1 MSCVITYKG
10 NQYSEQEFKKYFNSN
25 TSEFIKEI
33 ANSKN
38 VIDSFKNKIDA
49 INYVFQQ
56 APELES
62 IGTKTQY
69 LKYLSTIFPNSKV
82 KDIVYHGTPFEFDTF
97 KKPSDIKENI
107 FNQHL
112 IDDRN
117 PEKIMP
123 DAIYFQFQPKSFRK
137 GKIITA
143 VINSKELIKIDNF
156 SGYSIH
162 YTVGNRKQLEK
173 QLNSKTFDA
182 LDITPLQPQYKR
194 ELLVFEPEQ
203 IHVLGSKLDIQT
215 FKDFMAFENSEFS
228 KYGTYQQFR
237 DFIINKSSIEIEN
250 KLIETSKINRVC

>member
-82 KDIVYHGTPFEFDTF
+82 KDIVYHG
-97 KKPSDIKENI
+97 S
-107 FNQHL
+107 
-112 IDDRN
+112 
-117 PEKIMP
+117 PEKIE
-123 DAIYFQFQPKSFRK
+123 
-137 GKIITA
+137 
-143 VINSKELIKIDNF
+143 V
-156 SGYSIH
+156 
-162 YTVGNRKQLEK
+162 
-173 QLNSKTFDA
+173 FD
-182 LDITPLQPQYKR
+182 K
-194 ELLVFEPEQ
+194 
-203 IHVLGSKLDIQT
+203 SKL
-215 FKDFMAFENSEFS
+215 
-228 KYGTYQQFR
+228 G
-237 DFIINKSSIEIEN
+237 INTGS
-250 KLIETSKINRVC
+250 CC